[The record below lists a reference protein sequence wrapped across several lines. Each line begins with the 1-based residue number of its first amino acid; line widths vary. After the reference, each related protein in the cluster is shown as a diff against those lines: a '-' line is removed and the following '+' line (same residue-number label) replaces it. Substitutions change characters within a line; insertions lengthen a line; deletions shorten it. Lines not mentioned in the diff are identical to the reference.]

1 MKPDQ
6 SFGNVEGIT
15 YFPGNGQ
22 SDKPVCIMGS
32 IHGNERVGAAVLK
45 ELREIL
51 STTDLRSDVYLVLGN
66 PEAYRADK
74 RYIDT
79 DMNRLFGADRDV
91 VSPGDNVEEK
101 RVAEIAPVLSESHY
115 LLDIHSTISP
125 SVPFV
130 YCEPDAEH
138 MSLATLMG
146 VEYIVSPPRDNSPS
160 KETLARAAEPPS
172 PDFRPVDLI
181 SSADNFVDRH
191 GGLGITFESGWHK
204 NELAVEDVLMRI
216 KLFLQRTGACDF
228 GLPEPENVQ
237 ESKRLTIYNHVVPQS
252 NSFTFAR
259 AFSSF
264 DIVKAGE
271 LIGNDDNKEVRAEE
285 DSFIIFPKT
294 TIEQGKIAC
303 YLAHVS

>member
-32 IHGNERVGAAVLK
+32 IHGDERIGAAVLE
-45 ELREIL
+45 ELRKIL
-51 STTDLRSDVYLVLGN
+51 TTTDLRSDVYLVLGN
-66 PEAYRADK
+66 PEAYRENK

-79 DMNRLFGADRDV
+79 DMNRLFGVNRDV
-91 VSPGDNVEEK
+91 VSPGDTVEEK

-115 LLDIHSTISP
+115 LLDIHSTIKQ

-130 YCEPDAEH
+130 YCEPDAAH
-138 MSLATLMG
+138 IALATLMG
-146 VEYIVSPPRDNSPS
+146 VEYIVSPP
-160 KETLARAAEPPS
+160 
-172 PDFRPVDLI
+172 PDFRPADLVT
-181 SSADNFVDRH
+181 SADNFVDRH

-204 NELAVEDVLMRI
+204 SELAVEDVLMRT

-252 NSFTFAR
+252 NSFIFAR
-259 AFSSF
+259 DFKSF
-264 DIVKAGE
+264 DMVKAGE
-271 LIGNDDNKEVRAEE
+271 LIGNDGDKEVRAEE